1 VPDLAEK
8 VERAF
13 WKDGHLARLPAKRAK
28 RLLVLDR
35 LAQRFEPGRAYLEA
49 HVNQLLV
56 SAHPDYAMVRRA
68 LVDEGFLA
76 RENGWYWRIGGTV
89 CADADADA
97 DADEIADP
105 GSWPHGPGTQP

>member
-1 VPDLAEK
+1 MRAAPGKHRGRAYIAVVRDLADR

-13 WKDGHLARLPAKRAK
+13 WDDGRLVRLPAKRAK

-49 HVNQLLV
+49 HVNALLIP
-56 SAHPDYAMVRRA
+56 AHPDYAMLRRC

-76 RENGWYWRIGGTV
+76 RENGWYWRVGGTV
-89 CADADADA
+89 TPDSVDDLAR
-97 DADEIADP
+97 P
-105 GSWPHGPGTQP
+105 

>member
-1 VPDLAEK
+1 VRDLAEK

-13 WKDGHLARLPAKRAK
+13 WKDGRLARLPAKRAK

-49 HVNQLLV
+49 HVNQLLI

-89 CADADADA
+89 CADADAD
-97 DADEIADP
+97 EIADP
-105 GSWPHGPGTQP
+105 GRRPHGPGTQP

>member
-1 VPDLAEK
+1 MRAGPGKPGGRAYIGAVRDLADR

-13 WKDGHLARLPAKRAK
+13 WDDGRLVRLPAKRAK

-49 HVNQLLV
+49 HVNALLV
-56 SAHPDYAMVRRA
+56 PAHPDYAMLRRS

-76 RENGWYWRIGGTV
+76 RENGWYWRVGGTV
-89 CADADADA
+89 PPDGVDDR
-97 DADEIADP
+97 
-105 GSWPHGPGTQP
+105 GRR

>member
-1 VPDLAEK
+1 MRDLAEK
-8 VERAF
+8 VDRAF
-13 WKDGHLARLPAKRAK
+13 WDHERLVRLPAKRAK

-56 SAHPDYAMVRRA
+56 AAHPDYAMVRRA

-76 RENGWYWRIGGTV
+76 RENGWYWRAGGTV
-89 CADADADA
+89 PADTDDL
-97 DADEIADP
+97 DP
-105 GSWPHGPGTQP
+105 HVRPTGDTGPRQV